1 MYKEVKWTLESEV
14 LTTCMINNWLVGQW
28 SLFIVQIKNLVWMVN
43 LTMHVYHM
51 DRYLPWISRVSRYLF
66 WIYRVSSLL
75 PIDIRVDKCRPVW
88 SRVYRYLHEIS
99 WVGRS
104 PLVRSQVCRYL
115 LWSIGIYFD
124 FLVSVAPG
132 PLGLGSIGL
141 ILSLL
146 RSIGICLRFLGAV
159 GVDLSML

>member
-1 MYKEVKWTLESEV
+1 
-14 LTTCMINNWLVGQW
+14 
-28 SLFIVQIKNLVWMVN
+28 MVN
-43 LTMHVYHM
+43 LTMSVCHM

-75 PIDIRVDKCRPVW
+75 PIDIRVNRCRLVW

-124 FLVSVAPG
+124 FLVFVAFG
-132 PLGLGSIGL
+132 PSRLGSIGL

-146 RSIGICLRFLGAV
+146 RSIGICLGFLEAV
-159 GVDLSML
+159 GVDLLVL